1 MGVDYYN
8 ILKVNRNASDEDL
21 KKAYRR
27 LAMIWHPDKN
37 VNKQEAEA
45 KFKQISEA
53 YDVLSDPQKRQI
65 YDLYGEEGL
74 KSGQFPPPP
83 RTSRTHHQGF
93 YNSSQQHPNPNF
105 RFNPRNADDI
115 YAEIFGEN
123 SNGNASGSSNSGGA
137 RRDGF
142 FRSTTM
148 NGGGGREY
156 AGGGGPRKAAPVE
169 NALMCS
175 LEELFSGS
183 TRKMKISRTVL
194 DSHGILSGLCLLNVW
209 HGLRRK
215 ACGYDLDW
223 YTGSMR
229 KMSPWY
235 VVSVHSY
242 GFESFDYLNT
252 NKLSVLVLEIMPYL
266 KAVCDTL
273 QQHFRSRVLDEILTI
288 DIKPGWKKGTKIT
301 FPEKG
306 NEEPGMIPADLIFV
320 VDERPHP
327 VYTRDGNDLV
337 LKQEITLLESLTGKT
352 LELTTLDG
360 RNITVPL
367 TEIIKPGQEVS
378 VPNEGMPISKDPRRK
393 GNLRIQIDVRKNVLS
408 EDLKSLFPI
417 APSLGIGWK
426 MHLDGGSG
434 SSKFREYGF
443 CGIKY
448 IGHIYVAYS
457 LGLENW
463 RIFPSIESPVSVSME
478 NLTFL
483 VGLAVMLTFRQSN
496 R

>member
-83 RTSRTHHQGF
+83 RSSRTHNQGF
-93 YNSSQQHPNPNF
+93 YYNNQQHPNPNF

-123 SNGNASGSSNSGGA
+123 SNGNAGGNSSSSSSGA
-137 RRDGF
+137 RRDGY

-156 AGGGGPRKAAPVE
+156 SGGGGSRKAAPVE
-169 NALMCS
+169 NVLMCS
-175 LEELFSGS
+175 LEELYTGS
-183 TRKMKISRTVL
+183 TRKMKISRNVL
-194 DSHGILSGLCLLNVW
+194 DSHGKP
-209 HGLRRK
+209 R
-215 ACGYDLDW
+215 
-223 YTGSMR
+223 
-229 KMSPWY
+229 
-235 VVSVHSY
+235 
-242 GFESFDYLNT
+242 
-252 NKLSVLVLEIMPYL
+252 VLE
-266 KAVCDTL
+266 
-273 QQHFRSRVLDEILTI
+273 EILTI

-306 NEEPGMIPADLIFV
+306 NEEPGVIPADLIFV

-327 VYTRDGNDLV
+327 IYMRDGNDLV
-337 LKQEITLLESLTGKT
+337 VKQEITLLESLTGKT
-352 LELTTLDG
+352 FELTTLDG
-360 RNITVPL
+360 RNIMVPL
-367 TEIIKPGQEVS
+367 TEIIKPGHEVA
-378 VPNEGMPISKDPRRK
+378 VPNEGMPVSKDPRKK
-393 GNLRIQIDVRKNVLS
+393 GTLRIQIDVRYPKRLTEAQKYELRRVL
-408 EDLKSLFPI
+408 
-417 APSLGIGWK
+417 
-426 MHLDGGSG
+426 GGNS
-434 SSKFREYGF
+434 
-443 CGIKY
+443 
-448 IGHIYVAYS
+448 
-457 LGLENW
+457 
-463 RIFPSIESPVSVSME
+463 
-478 NLTFL
+478 
-483 VGLAVMLTFRQSN
+483 
-496 R
+496 